1 MHIGCW
7 FHIHTFLALHFNI
20 TICFVIF
27 FSGCFYPNSLDVA
40 MPGPTNPWASELKKS
55 RRGNKTSLKGKEQKS
70 SLLQHPDDDDI
81 QHQDDEKSLNET
93 REAAATTTTME
104 KAVDE
109 VKKYVKVQD
118 DDVAAAE
125 VVGGSKKKDS
135 SPPYSKVNDT
145 QADAPPKRLKKKSD
159 ANQQVSRSRCK
170 ADADAAVVSKK
181 KVSAKVNDT
190 KTDAPPPKV
199 PKKKTD
205 AINPKD
211 SGASSVSPKKVTS
224 TASKLNDTSV
234 SPKDVV
240 LKKKSDANPNVKPS
254 STPAQLPNESKDSTL
269 NTNRRGSLNTN
280 RSLYQDARS
289 QLKPVAGILS
299 RQLSQEAKIEV
310 VKVAAAD
317 DDETP
322 VDRLIKQGSIEQ
334 PKG

>member
-1 MHIGCW
+1 
-7 FHIHTFLALHFNI
+7 
-20 TICFVIF
+20 
-27 FSGCFYPNSLDVA
+27 

-55 RRGNKTSLKGKEQKS
+55 RRGGNKTLKGKEQKS

-93 REAAATTTTME
+93 REAAADTTTTME

-118 DDVAAAE
+118 DDNAAAE
-125 VVGGSKKKDS
+125 VVGGTSKKKDS

-145 QADAPPKRLKKKSD
+145 HQADAPPKRLKKKSD
-159 ANQQVSRSRCK
+159 VNQQVSRSRCK
-170 ADADAAVVSKK
+170 SDADDAVVSKK

-190 KTDAPPPKV
+190 KTDAPPKV

-205 AINPKD
+205 AINPKG
-211 SGASSVSPKKVTS
+211 SGASSVSPKVTS
-224 TASKLNDTSV
+224 TASMVNDTPV

-240 LKKKSDANPNVKPS
+240 LKKKSDVNPNVKPS
-254 STPAQLPNESKDSTL
+254 STTPQLPNESKDSTL
-269 NTNRRGSLNTN
+269 NTNRGSSLNTN
-280 RSLYQDARS
+280 RSLYLDARS
-289 QLKPVAGILS
+289 QLKPVASILS

-310 VKVAAAD
+310 VKVAAD

-334 PKG
+334 PVQG